1 MQYVLTRLKIKPGK
15 EEATEEFIRYFADN
29 RLSETMATL
38 DEAKILLECSF
49 IDKHAD
55 GTYLYIFKKL
65 ENLEHLKD
73 RIANSKLKLY
83 EEIRAWAD
91 ECLENR
97 LDLDPLASFDR
108 S

>member
-15 EEATEEFIRYFADN
+15 EEATQEFLRGLASN
-29 RLSETMATL
+29 KLSETMATL
-38 DEAKILLECSF
+38 DEAKIRLECSF

-65 ENLEHLKD
+65 EDLDHLKD
-73 RIANSKLKLY
+73 RFANSKLKIY
-83 EEIRAWAD
+83 EDIRAWAD
-91 ECLENR
+91 ECLEDR
-97 LDLDPLASFDR
+97 LDLPAIASFDP